1 MKRSLLL
8 PLLALA
14 LSTQAQDSLSVL
26 WNAGGA
32 SLPVPDKPDT
42 GLQLVRSLVR
52 VNLYAGF
59 AVTGQEYLIKYT
71 GNDSVILPFHI
82 TVAGHFPNPKL
93 EKVTLIAPDILI
105 LSIDGDS
112 LTTRRD
118 SSGQAGLMTWTEHFT
133 MAFAP
138 GQSRTLRLRTVSR
151 TYLSKLR
158 DMNGSKDGNA
168 FFFSYG
174 DAASAWNKKTST
186 GQLLVKLNDVSVNTV
201 DGLLPT
207 SGVTGDMR
215 HLQFGYALDIPKED
229 DDLLIWYQGAPPD
242 FPFTKKVIPAKD
254 TLFKLIDQFPI
265 AEFGRPD
272 FVAID
277 RDSFD
282 TNSDSP
288 VGSVLYYVFFTL
300 PWLFLF
306 GFLIYLLR
314 RPKKKKQETI
324 SDTNDSNSSI

>member
-1 MKRSLLL
+1 MKRSLL
-8 PLLALA
+8 PLLLFFA
-14 LSTQAQDSLSVL
+14 LSSQAQDSLTVL

-32 SLPVPDKPDT
+32 ALPAPDKPDT

-59 AVTGQEYLIKYT
+59 AVTGQEYLIRYT
-71 GNDSVILPFHI
+71 GKDSVTLPFHI

-93 EKVTLIAPDILI
+93 EKVTMIAPDIMSLT
-105 LSIDGDS
+105 IDGDS
-112 LTTRRD
+112 LATRRD
-118 SSGQAGLMTWTEHFT
+118 SSGQAGLMTWTDHFT
-133 MAFAP
+133 MSFAP

-168 FFFSYG
+168 FFFTYG
-174 DAASAWNKKTST
+174 DASNAWNKKTST
-186 GQLLVKLNDVSVNTV
+186 GQVLVKLNDVSVNNV
-201 DGLLPT
+201 DGLLPG

-215 HLQFGYALDIPKED
+215 HLQFGYALEIPKED

-242 FPFTKKVIPAKD
+242 FPFTKKVVPAKD
-254 TLFKLIDQFPI
+254 TLYTLMDQFPI

-277 RDSFD
+277 RDGFG
-282 TNSDSP
+282 TNSDSMI
-288 VGSVLYYVFFTL
+288 GSILYYVFFTL

-306 GFLIYLLR
+306 GFLIFLLR
-314 RPKKKKQETI
+314 KPKKKKQTPTP
-324 SDTNDSNSSI
+324 DTNDSNSSI